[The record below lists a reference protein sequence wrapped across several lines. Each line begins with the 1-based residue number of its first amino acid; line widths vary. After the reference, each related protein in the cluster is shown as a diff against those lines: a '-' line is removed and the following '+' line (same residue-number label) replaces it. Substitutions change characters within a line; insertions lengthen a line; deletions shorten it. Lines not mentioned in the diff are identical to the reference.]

1 MKYIKYTILSF
12 LLLGILSCGDSRIF
26 DDVRGMES
34 DEWSSFDIVKFNVNI
49 SDTATAYDI
58 LVHIRNSNN
67 YEFSNLWVFIQT
79 SSPNGA
85 VMRDTVEFFLA
96 DKSGEW
102 LGDGISSV
110 NSLLVPYKSN
120 IRFPY
125 RGVYTFTFQQAM
137 RKDKLYGIKDIGL
150 RIQERK

>member
-1 MKYIKYTILSF
+1 MRYIKYTILS
-12 LLLGILSCGDSRIF
+12 LLLLSNLSCSDSRIF
-26 DDVRGMES
+26 DDVQGMES
-34 DEWSSFDIVKFNVNI
+34 DEWKSFDIIKFNVSV

-58 LVHIRNSNN
+58 LVHIRNTNK
-67 YEFSNLWVFIQT
+67 YEYSNLWMFVET

-85 VMRDTVEFFLA
+85 VIRDTVEFFLA

-125 RGVYTFTFQQAM
+125 RGVYTFKFQQAM
-137 RKDKLYGIKDIGL
+137 RNDILHGIKDIGL